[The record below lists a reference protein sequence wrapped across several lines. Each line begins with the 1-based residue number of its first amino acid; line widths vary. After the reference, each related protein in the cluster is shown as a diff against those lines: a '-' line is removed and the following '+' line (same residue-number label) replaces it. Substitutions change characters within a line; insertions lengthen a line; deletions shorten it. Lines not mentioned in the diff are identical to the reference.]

1 MLLDPNRLRYSVYFD
16 YYENH
21 LDELFRVP
29 QDMINGLALV
39 GNQVQKTEFN
49 YFNAVSRFY
58 SNAVLAELPELD
70 AELVRLIGQLT
81 EHWSIA
87 GEAFLVGRP
96 GDYRAVR
103 PDYVFPISDEFD
115 RDKINKYFFI
125 YPRRETELHQFRNFN
140 IGAKD
145 ALVIEYDVE
154 TGDAYQSIRKYG
166 GQRIADEPRGEKVD
180 IGTVAWM
187 RCSGSIYP
195 NIETLV
201 REVIVRLNVLQL
213 ALNSTSM
220 PIVEIDKG
228 NIANGILQNEVSNE
242 EIQGLISR
250 PLGLTLPPPF
260 EGEQSASYIERSGNG
275 LTESLEYVRLVLGQ
289 LGVISGVP
297 DYVFGINLGR
307 PRDETERVLFAGQA
321 RVNSFKKELQE
332 ALRQFNIALTFNA
345 EAFISRRERVDL
357 VINQFTNGIITL
369 AEARDYLGL
378 DSTTE
383 VPQTGGEE

>member
-16 YYENH
+16 YFENH
-21 LDELFRVP
+21 LDELYRVP

-39 GNQVQKTEFN
+39 GNTLERTEFN

-70 AELVRLIGQLT
+70 ASLMRIIGQLA
-81 EHWSIA
+81 EHWSVT
-87 GEAFLVGRP
+87 GEAFLVGSP

-115 RDKINKYFFI
+115 RDKINKFLLI

-154 TGDAYQSIRKYG
+154 SGDAYQSIRQYG
-166 GQRIADEPRGEKVD
+166 GQRIADAPLGEKVD
-180 IGTVAWM
+180 IGTVSWM
-187 RCSGSIYP
+187 RCAGSIYP
-195 NIETLV
+195 QIESLV

-220 PIVEIDKG
+220 PLVEIDKG
-228 NIANGILQNEVSNE
+228 NIANGMLQGPVSNQD
-242 EIQGLISR
+242 IQSLVTR

-260 EGEQSASYIERSGNG
+260 EGEQSAKYVERSGNG

-297 DYVFGINLGR
+297 DYVFGINIGR

-332 ALRQFNIALTFNA
+332 SLKSFGVELMFNT
-345 EAFISRRERVDL
+345 EAFISRRDRVEL
-357 VINQFTNGIITL
+357 VNTQFTNGLITL
-369 AEARDYLGL
+369 AEARESLGL
-378 DSTTE
+378 DPT
-383 VPQTGGEE
+383 VQVQTQGGSE